1 MRDGKFTKDEWL
13 AAITNNNDFQRDN
26 ITSISFDGTSVTGD
40 ASELFEAY
48 GELQSMYASGLDVSD
63 VTNMSQMFNGCL
75 SLTILDGHSDWNTAK
90 VTNMSQMFLNC
101 WYLASLDL
109 SDWNTGSVTDMSSM
123 FSYCKSF
130 TTLDLSGWIT
140 EKLNNTASMFESCS
154 ALKTITADDWKYI
167 YIKLKIH
174 VRQLHQ
180 TRGRQRHQIRCQTHE
195 LYICPRGRRR
205 G

>member
-26 ITSISFDGTSVTGD
+26 ITSISFAGTSVTGD

-63 VTNMSQMFNGCL
+63 VTNMSQMFNGRL

-90 VTNMSQMFLNC
+90 VTN
-101 WYLASLDL
+101 
-109 SDWNTGSVTDMSSM
+109 MSSM